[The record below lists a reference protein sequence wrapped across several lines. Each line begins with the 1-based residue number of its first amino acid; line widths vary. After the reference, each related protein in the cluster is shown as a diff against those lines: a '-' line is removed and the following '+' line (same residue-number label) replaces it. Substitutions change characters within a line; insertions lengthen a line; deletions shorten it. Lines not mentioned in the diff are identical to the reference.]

1 MRNALRGRRG
11 GGDNGI
17 VDGNGPNDNYR
28 EETEKTH
35 IKQVTFKDFNTLYR
49 GTGPIKK
56 DDGRQLMLSEI
67 KDGYKV
73 EKINSNKVR
82 IILEDKK
89 LKLLFEPEIEVQKPE
104 GINPN
109 GYFTFNME
117 LKKLSMNLRNYM
129 FLEFYKDL
137 DGFGVNDIVLFPS
150 FHKMCKVRKI
160 IKDLKKCKII
170 MPSNYY
176 ETIFKNKKESG
187 IGYLKEYAINLQME
201 NTLPIFIP
209 TCEYHEKSDYSE
221 ENKEAGNI
229 KYFVNTHKRKFNE
242 YYGKALKGKKD
253 GIYDSVLGYF
263 IFDNNKKI
271 LKMKSKLTT
280 GFYIIWDTDD
290 EEQNGVV
297 ELDTVVKYDKSDKN
311 NYIVSKGQAYR
322 YFTLARV
329 AKGVG
334 IILGTTIVVGLIINP
349 ATVGLVLGKVFSLN
363 LEGAA
368 IAQAYGTIAAVTA
381 GAVGLNY
388 VAKAKG
394 GGKTFKLKSKNLNRS
409 VKKRKGGGNRKVR
422 KKIKFKKHTT
432 AKLKSRNSN
441 RTFKKGVRKHKFV
454 KHKKI
459 KFKKHKT
466 TKLKSK
472 NLNGTYKRK

>member
-1 MRNALRGRRG
+1 
-11 GGDNGI
+11 
-17 VDGNGPNDNYR
+17 
-28 EETEKTH
+28 
-35 IKQVTFKDFNTLYR
+35 
-49 GTGPIKK
+49 
-56 DDGRQLMLSEI
+56 MLSQIES
-67 KDGYKV
+67 GYKV
-73 EKINSNKVR
+73 EIINSNKVR
-82 IILEDKK
+82 VILEDKK
-89 LKLLFEPEIEVQKPE
+89 LLVLFEPEIEVQKPQ

-117 LKKLSMNLRNYM
+117 PKKLLMVAKSYM

-160 IKDLKKCKII
+160 IKHLKKCKII

-253 GIYDSVLGYF
+253 GMYDSVLGYF

-297 ELDTVVKYDKSDKN
+297 ELDTIVKYDKSDKN

-329 AKGVG
+329 AQGVG
-334 IILGTTIVVGLIINP
+334 IILGTAIVVGLIIHP
-349 ATVGLVLGKVFSLN
+349 VTVGLALLGL
-363 LEGAA
+363 LGLGAA
-368 IAQAYGTIAAVTA
+368 
-381 GAVGLNY
+381 GAKGLNYY

-394 GGKTFKLKSKNLNRS
+394 GGKTFKLKSKNLNHS

-432 AKLKSRNSN
+432 SKLKSRNSN
-441 RTFKKGVRKHKFV
+441 RTVKKGVRKHIFV

-466 TKLKSK
+466 VKLKSK
-472 NLNGTYKRK
+472 SLNRTYKRT